1 MLCKQLKSCT
11 DYDSYY
17 DSRFGK
23 LATGAGVKIS
33 LSNFTPSVNILP
45 PPPCHLISAWK
56 TKIIREVEK
65 VFCSS
70 FGKRRMN
77 IHHVKH
83 RMSASFHCPDEAKDG
98 ATASDDNDDDV
109 NRETQMTN

>member
-45 PPPCHLISAWK
+45 PLSFDISMEDENYQRGRKGFLFIIWK
-56 TKIIREVEK
+56 KENEHPSCQTSDV
-65 VFCSS
+65 SLLS
-70 FGKRRMN
+70 LSRR
-77 IHHVKH
+77 
-83 RMSASFHCPDEAKDG
+83 G
-98 ATASDDNDDDV
+98 
-109 NRETQMTN
+109 QGWGYGL

>member
-45 PPPCHLISAWK
+45 PPPVI
-56 TKIIREVEK
+56 
-65 VFCSS
+65 
-70 FGKRRMN
+70 
-77 IHHVKH
+77 
-83 RMSASFHCPDEAKDG
+83 
-98 ATASDDNDDDV
+98 
-109 NRETQMTN
+109 